1 MPVSTIE
8 RVLVLKRVDLFAGIS
23 PEELI
28 SVAGLAQ
35 EVSFKAGETFLHQ
48 GEIADCLYVTVEGD
62 TGIHIQGAGEV
73 AVRAAPT
80 VLGEMAIILRQP
92 RSADCIARTD
102 VVALKIDS
110 APFQQ
115 LLAENPT
122 LALAVIKV
130 LAERLDNAQRNVM
143 RDA

>member
-1 MPVSTIE
+1 M
-8 RVLVLKRVDLFAGIS
+8 LKRVDLFAGTS

-28 SVAGLAQ
+28 SLAGLAK

-48 GEIADCLYVTVEGD
+48 GEIADCLYVTVDGD
-62 TGIHIQGAGEV
+62 TGIHIQGTGEV
-73 AVRAAPT
+73 AVRSAPT

-102 VVALKIDS
+102 ILALKIDS

-115 LLAENPT
+115 LLAEKPA

-130 LAERLDNAQRNVM
+130 LAERLNNAQRQVET
-143 RDA
+143 RET

>member
-62 TGIHIQGAGEV
+62 TGIHIQGSGEV
-73 AVRAAPT
+73 AVR
-80 VLGEMAIILRQP
+80 
-92 RSADCIARTD
+92 
-102 VVALKIDS
+102 S
-110 APFQQ
+110 APC
-115 LLAENPT
+115 
-122 LALAVIKV
+122 
-130 LAERLDNAQRNVM
+130 D
-143 RDA
+143 